1 MNYINGSEL
10 ADKRFIR
17 LENGDLREVKERY
30 IPEVG
35 EVYYCLY
42 PSGGVAKRTY
52 QGILTDIWFLKHNHV
67 FRTYEECEDYKH
79 FLETL
84 DEYTFEPN
92 WDDPKQ
98 KKWLLCFDHK
108 DHHIGFATHYSLQ
121 YHSPCFESYEKA
133 MAFIDAVGAE
143 AVERYMFDYWR

>member
-10 ADKRFIR
+10 TNKRFIQ

-52 QGILTDIWFLKHNHV
+52 QGILTDIWILKHNHV
-67 FRTYEECEDYKH
+67 FRTYEECEDYKK
-79 FLETL
+79 FLKTL
-84 DEYTFEPN
+84 DEYTFEPDWN
-92 WDDPKQ
+92 NQ
-98 KKWLLCFDHK
+98 EQEKWFLRFNLNNHRLYFICFYATQCCGACFDSK
-108 DHHIGFATHYSLQ
+108 
-121 YHSPCFESYEKA
+121 EKGE
-133 MAFIDAVGAE
+133 AFVEAVGSE